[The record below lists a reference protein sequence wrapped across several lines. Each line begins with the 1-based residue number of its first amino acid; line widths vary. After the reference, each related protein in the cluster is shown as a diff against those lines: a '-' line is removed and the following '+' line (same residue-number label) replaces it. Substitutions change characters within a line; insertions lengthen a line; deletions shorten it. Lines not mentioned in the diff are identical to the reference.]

1 MIRGNLFHRRQTIV
15 IMTLALSVGIW
26 TGTSV
31 SALAAGGKGHKP
43 AAAPK
48 HPPAV
53 QTALRYAEAIAHGDR
68 VTTGQLDFACQ
79 YRFVTASPTKVK
91 QFAPA
96 TDPSYESCWQTLN
109 AAHAPMLN
117 RSDIA
122 MDVIWPSTG
131 PLVFFGDDLPNAP
144 ASAFVM
150 DLLGVSPPGS
160 GLQMTVLNSRP
171 IPAGSFRLTTTGK
184 VLGVPA
190 TLVQLSVQYH
200 DPLLSPVTYAAG
212 NVKWTNTI
220 KRPRRAL
227 KSVTTQWVVFTG
239 LKQHGFP
246 GDAAVFNL
254 PVSSQPEAPGMAAD
268 KIPFATETSRALP
281 ESLMWW
287 GPDDQPGTLTAAA
300 ARAASFPD
308 LRDRVALLN
317 RVLLIDPKQPDA
329 LTVLTRHL
337 YSVLLR
343 EGRNNH
349 QLNVKDP
356 ALGIVVDE
364 FYWNIYAQGARMD
377 LSNGME
383 MGGLSQPTP
392 ADFLYRLIP
401 ALQTLVTVRPEQ
413 LDNRFRLGVAYR
425 WNNDQT
431 PMVETFEALVK
442 DIPDNRKT
450 PKAEALLQL
459 AWSRINKVSWN
470 RILHDPET
478 PRAYADAEASLA
490 QAELPLDKF
499 LAEYTMAYSMI
510 FLPNYGDKAKMLRH
524 LIEAK
529 RWFDEVPG
537 KTDEVWRYFMHTE
550 LLKAVLD
557 ADPMFQ
563 PILASTSEPRA

>member
-1 MIRGNLFHRRQTIV
+1 MIRGSLFHQQQTIA
-15 IMTLALSVGIW
+15 ILTLAFSLGIW
-26 TGTSV
+26 TGPAEPV
-31 SALAAGGKGHKP
+31 LAASGKGHSPATTQKTTP
-43 AAAPK
+43 AA
-48 HPPAV
+48 

-68 VTTGQLDFACQ
+68 VTAGQLDFACQ
-79 YRFVTASPTKVK
+79 YRFITASPTKVK

-96 TDPSYESCWQTLN
+96 GDPSYESCWHTLTE
-109 AAHAPMLN
+109 AHAPMLK
-117 RSDIA
+117 RTDTA

-131 PLVFFGDDLPNAP
+131 PLVFFGDDLPRAP

-150 DLLGVSPPGS
+150 DVLGTSPPGS
-160 GLQMTVLNSRP
+160 GLQVTVVNSHA
-171 IPAGSFRLTTTGK
+171 IPAGSFRLATRGK
-184 VLGVPA
+184 ILGVPT

-200 DPLLSPVTYAAG
+200 DPLTSPVTYAAG

-220 KRPRRAL
+220 KRPRRSL

-254 PVSSQPEAPGMAAD
+254 PVASQPETPGMVAD
-268 KIPFATETSRALP
+268 KIPFATEISRALP
-281 ESLMWW
+281 ESLNWW
-287 GPDDQPGTLTAAA
+287 GPDDQPGTLIAAA

-317 RVLLIDPKQPDA
+317 RVLLIDPKQPEA

-337 YSVLLR
+337 YSVLLH
-343 EGRNNH
+343 EGRNSH

-377 LSNGME
+377 LSNSME

-401 ALQTLVTVRPEQ
+401 ALQTLVTIRPEQ

-425 WNNDQT
+425 WNNDQI

-499 LAEYTMAYSMI
+499 LAEYAMAYSML
-510 FLPNYGDKAKMLRH
+510 FLPNYGDKTTMLHH
-524 LIEAK
+524 LTEAK

-537 KTDEVWRYFMHTE
+537 KTDEVWRYFLQAE
-550 LLKAVLD
+550 LLNAVLA
-557 ADPMFQ
+557 ADPMFK
-563 PILASTSEPRA
+563 PILATAS

>member
-1 MIRGNLFHRRQTIV
+1 MIRGNLFHRRQTIAIV
-15 IMTLALSVGIW
+15 TLACSLSIW
-26 TGTSV
+26 TGSTEPI
-31 SALAAGGKGHKP
+31 LAAGGKGHSPARQKPSP
-43 AAAPK
+43 AA
-48 HPPAV
+48 
-53 QTALRYAEAIAHGDR
+53 QTALRYAEAMAHGDR
-68 VTTGQLDFACQ
+68 MTAGQLDFACQ
-79 YRFVTASPTKVK
+79 YRFITASQTKVK

-96 TDPSYESCWQTLN
+96 GDPSYESCWHTLTE
-109 AAHAPMLN
+109 AHAPMLK
-117 RSDIA
+117 RTDTA

-131 PLVFFGDDLPNAP
+131 PLVFFGDDLPRAP

-150 DLLGVSPPGS
+150 DVLGTSPPGS
-160 GLQMTVLNSRP
+160 GLDVTVVDSRA
-171 IPAGSFRLTTTGK
+171 IPAGSFRLATSGK
-184 VLGVPA
+184 VLAVPA
-190 TLVQLSVQYH
+190 TLVHLSVQYH
-200 DPLLSPVTYAAG
+200 DPLTSPVTYAAD

-220 KRPRRAL
+220 KRPRRSL

-254 PVSSQPEAPGMAAD
+254 PVASQPEAPGMVAD

-281 ESLMWW
+281 ESLKWW

-300 ARAASFPD
+300 ARAAGFPD
-308 LRDRVALLN
+308 LRDQVALLN
-317 RVLLIDPKQPDA
+317 RVLLVDPKHPEA

-337 YSVLLR
+337 YSVLLY
-343 EGRNNH
+343 EGRNSH
-349 QLNVKDP
+349 RLNIKDP

-377 LSNGME
+377 LSNSME

-401 ALQTLVTVRPEQ
+401 ALQTLVTIRPTQ

-425 WNNDQT
+425 WNNDQI

-450 PKAEALLQL
+450 PKSEALLQL

-478 PRAYADAEASLA
+478 PRAYADAEAALA

-499 LAEYTMAYSMI
+499 LAEYAMAYSMI
-510 FLPNYGDKAKMLRH
+510 FLPNYGDKTKMLHH
-524 LIEAK
+524 LTEAK

-537 KTDEVWRYFMHTE
+537 KTNEVWRYFLNAE
-550 LLKAVLD
+550 LLHAVLD
-557 ADPMFQ
+557 ADPMFT
-563 PILASTSEPRA
+563 PILATVS

>member
-1 MIRGNLFHRRQTIV
+1 MIRRNLLPRPQSIAIV
-15 IMTLALSVGIW
+15 ALALVPTIW
-26 TGTSV
+26 TGTGQPL
-31 SALAAGGKGHKP
+31 SAAVGKGHPSTAATKMTP
-43 AAAPK
+43 AA
-48 HPPAV
+48 
-53 QTALRYAEAIAHGDR
+53 QTALRYAEAIAHGDQ

-79 YRFVTASPTKVK
+79 HRFVTASPAKVK
-91 QFAPA
+91 KFAPPA
-96 TDPSYESCWQTLN
+96 DPSYESCWQTLT
-109 AAHAPMLN
+109 AAHAPMLK

-131 PLVFFGDDLPNAP
+131 PLVFFGDDLPGAP

-150 DLLGVSPPGS
+150 DALGMSPPGS
-160 GLQMTVLNSRP
+160 GLQLTVVNSRT
-171 IPAGSFRLTTTGK
+171 IPAGSFRLAIKGK
-184 VLGVPA
+184 VLGAPA

-239 LKQHGFP
+239 LKRHGFP

-254 PVSSQPEAPGMAAD
+254 PVASQPEAPGMMAD
-268 KIPFATETSRALP
+268 KIPFSTETSRALP
-281 ESLMWW
+281 ESMSWW

-317 RVLLIDPKQPDA
+317 RVLLIDPKQPEA

-343 EGRNNH
+343 EGRNSH

-377 LSNGME
+377 LSMGME
-383 MGGLSQPTP
+383 VGGLAQPTP

-401 ALQTLVTVRPEQ
+401 ALQTLVSVQPGQ
-413 LDNRFRLGVAYR
+413 LDNRFRLGIAYR
-425 WNNDQT
+425 WNNDQG
-431 PMVETFEALVK
+431 PMVETFEALIK
-442 DIPDNRKT
+442 DIPNNRKT

-470 RILHDPET
+470 RVLHDPET
-478 PRAYADAEASLA
+478 PRAYGDAEASLA
-490 QAELPLDKF
+490 QAEIPLDKF
-499 LAEYTMAYSMI
+499 LAEYAMAYSMI
-510 FLPNYGDKAKMLRH
+510 FLPNYGDKEKMLHH
-524 LIEAK
+524 LTEAR

-537 KTDEVWRYFMHTE
+537 KTDEIWRFFLNTE

-557 ADPMFQ
+557 ADPMFK
-563 PILASTSEPRA
+563 PILAMAP